1 MDEKQEVPLLH
12 LNRGCLGSGSYGWS
26 VKQSSGLPHPP
37 GFEPQLN
44 PNSSAHNHSSMR
56 FTPSLHLEHIRLPP
70 PPNFPKRKRGR
81 PRKSPSPAVGTP
93 DDDPTA
99 WTLQKKRGH
108 PQAGVYQHPDLS
120 KLKPPS
126 RSGGFRTGEELVNL
140 LKSASSVLISGIKE
154 AANANEMIELSS
166 KAFIYFDSIGIDYM
180 PVYKAVCS
188 VIHRHCDKEALA
200 RQKPHSAFDT
210 KALHEQAALE
220 FKKAKERYIT
230 VNRELEDVQCD
241 FDGITSHVKRLYEE
255 IQKGKEKQAKLEAKV
270 AAAKADKVTCDE
282 AYSKAKSKMEDLAP
296 KMSEARKEIEQFER
310 RWKETVEGLNR
321 AMEET
326 SSLIM

>member
-1 MDEKQEVPLLH
+1 MDEKQEVPLLY
-12 LNRGCLGSGSYGWS
+12 LNRGCHGWS

-37 GFEPQLN
+37 GFEPQSN
-44 PNSSAHNHSSMR
+44 PNSSAHNHSSMK
-56 FTPSLHLEHIRLPP
+56 FTPSLQLEHIRLPP
-70 PPNFPKRKRGR
+70 PPNFPKKKRGR
-81 PRKSPSPAVGTP
+81 PRKSPS
-93 DDDPTA
+93 DDPTA
-99 WTLQKKRGH
+99 CTLQKKMGH
-108 PQAGVYQHPDLS
+108 PQADVYQHPDFS

-200 RQKPHSAFDT
+200 RQKPHYAFDT
-210 KALHEQAALE
+210 KALHLQAAFE
-220 FKKAKERYIT
+220 FSEAKERYVR
-230 VNRELEDVQCD
+230 VNRELEDAQCD
-241 FDGITSHVKRLYEE
+241 FDAITAHVKRLYEE

-282 AYSKAKSKMEDLAP
+282 AYSKAKAKMEDLAP

-326 SSLIM
+326 SSLII

>member
-1 MDEKQEVPLLH
+1 MDEKQEVPLLY
-12 LNRGCLGSGSYGWS
+12 LNRGGCHGSGSFGWS

-37 GFEPQLN
+37 GFEPQSN
-44 PNSSAHNHSSMR
+44 PNSSASSMR
-56 FTPSLHLEHIRLPP
+56 VTPSLHLEHIRLPP
-70 PPNFPKRKRGR
+70 APNFPKRKRGR
-81 PRKSPSPAVGTP
+81 PRKSAAE
-93 DDDPTA
+93 DPTA
-99 WTLQKKRGH
+99 CTLQKKMGH
-108 PQAGVYQHPDLS
+108 PQAGPDLS

-200 RQKPHSAFDT
+200 RQKPHYAFDT

-220 FKKAKERYIT
+220 FSEAKERYVR

-241 FDGITSHVKRLYEE
+241 FDAITAHVKRLYEE

-321 AMEET
+321 AMEEA
-326 SSLIM
+326 SSLII